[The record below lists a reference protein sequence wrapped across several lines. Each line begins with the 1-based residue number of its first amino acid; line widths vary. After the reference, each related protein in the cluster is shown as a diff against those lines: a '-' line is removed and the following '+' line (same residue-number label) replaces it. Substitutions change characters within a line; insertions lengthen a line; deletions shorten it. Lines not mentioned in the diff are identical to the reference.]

1 VSFVS
6 VEADRPLGDATII
19 PTTLTEESD
28 ETSSLMSKSSSQS
41 IPGDLEEGHG
51 YHSAKAEHL
60 PPLDVR
66 GWSLVPTLEFWQLF
80 IILGLLSGVGLMTI
94 NNIGND
100 AQALWAHYDD
110 SVPPSFIQSRQLMHV
125 SILSVASFLGRLLS
139 GVGSDFIV
147 KILRRSRFWC
157 LVAAGAIFTA
167 AQLCAIRIEN
177 PRNLWS
183 VSGLTGLGYGMLY
196 GVYPAMVS
204 ETFGVHGFS
213 QNWGCMTLA
222 PILSGNVFNLLYGT
236 FPTLLA
242 LPSLFRLSR
251 LTTTPN

>member
-1 VSFVS
+1 
-6 VEADRPLGDATII
+6 
-19 PTTLTEESD
+19 
-28 ETSSLMSKSSSQS
+28 MSKSSSQS
-41 IPGDLEEGHG
+41 GPGDLDDFLDPS
-51 YHSAKAEHL
+51 SAKEEHIQ
-60 PPLDVR
+60 PLDVR
-66 GWSLVPTLEFWQLF
+66 GWSLLPTLEFWQLF
-80 IILGLLSGVGLMTI
+80 INLGLLSGVGLMTI

-125 SILSVASFLGRLLS
+125 SILSLASFVGRLLS
-139 GVGSDFIV
+139 GVGSDFIIKV
-147 KILRRSRFWC
+147 LRRSRLWC
-157 LVAAGAIFTA
+157 LVAAGSIFAA
-167 AQLCAIRIEN
+167 AQICAIRIEN

-236 FPTLLA
+236 LPCLSIFHPLLVMD
-242 LPSLFRLSR
+242 
-251 LTTTPN
+251 